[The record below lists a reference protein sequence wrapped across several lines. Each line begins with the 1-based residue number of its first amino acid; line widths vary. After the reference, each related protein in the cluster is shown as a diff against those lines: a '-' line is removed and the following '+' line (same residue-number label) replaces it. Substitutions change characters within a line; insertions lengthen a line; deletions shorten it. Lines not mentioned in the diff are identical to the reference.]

1 MPSETFIF
9 SSNPDNGAVN
19 RSEDGSQF
27 SVQFVNPLY
36 LPSNARNAKIEII
49 QANIWNVSPNISE
62 ALGNNMMT
70 IQDDSGKHTV
80 YLADGL
86 YDIDTVYDG
95 LALMFDN
102 IPDHRPLFPFKDYF
116 LFGGQD
122 STNRMYIQFKSS
134 GAEGNAE
141 ILWNE
146 SSITEM
152 LGFLPTSPTKPS
164 TESKTDHEHSI
175 FSPHAPKF
183 NAYNSFVIHSDLVSE
198 GIQLNNSFDNIIGQ
212 IQITTDTGTIE
223 TFRAIAP
230 NPFALCNNLIGTQNA
245 RYRATFRL
253 TSETGQPL
261 DTMGEYWDITLL
273 ISWLEQE
280 N

>member
-19 RSEDGSQF
+19 RTEDGSQF

-62 ALGNNMMT
+62 AMGNNMMT
-70 IQDDSGKHTV
+70 IQDEDGKHTAF
-80 YLADGL
+80 LQDGL
-86 YDIDTVYDG
+86 YDIDSIYDAFS
-95 LALMFDN
+95 LAFDN
-102 IPDHRPLFPFKDYF
+102 LESNRPHFPFKDYF

-122 STNRMYIQFKSS
+122 SINRMYIQFKTNTVQS
-134 GAEGNAE
+134 NAQ

-146 SSITEM
+146 STITEM
-152 LGFLPTSPTKPS
+152 LGFTPSSPTQPEPS
-164 TESKTDHEHSI
+164 NQNHEHSL
-175 FSPHAPKF
+175 FAPNAPKF

-198 GIQLNNSFDNIIGQ
+198 GIQLNNTFDNIIGQ
-212 IQITTDTGTIE
+212 IQITTEPGTIE
-223 TFRAIAP
+223 TFRAVSP

-261 DTMGEYWDITLL
+261 DTMGEHYDITVL